1 MLLYDRL
8 DSPSPPARRLGR
20 TRARPVLDSAHIMRE
35 LGVAINA
42 LRAAYAASPAGSAD
56 EPESQAATGN
66 APRRRARTQSRTQRA
81 TRVPWPAPQGMPA
94 IRLRMQHLRML
105 VSPSFLRAVRSSDPV
120 LECARALLSDP
131 RRHSLHASLPHR
143 FSFRSMHRQPQPML
157 EVLLHMM
164 HLQLQP
170 VLKPQRRSELRRSDR
185 NQDRGPG
192 SEFSQPLS

>member
-1 MLLYDRL
+1 MLLCDRL

-81 TRVPWPAPQGMPA
+81 TRVPWPAPPGMPA

-143 FSFRSMHRQPQPML
+143 FS
-157 EVLLHMM
+157 
-164 HLQLQP
+164 
-170 VLKPQRRSELRRSDR
+170 QRDALPFDASPTSAYA
-185 NQDRGPG
+185 RGAPPYDA
-192 SEFSQPLS
+192 SPASACAQATAQIRAAP